1 MNLALSDEQE
11 FLREAARGTLSRFKT
26 LEAARAA
33 LDGDDGELP
42 DLWPAACEAGWPGLL
57 IDEKHGGAGLDA
69 FDAMLVL
76 GECGRVLAG
85 VPLLGHLPATAI
97 LAAAPRVAEYL
108 PALAIGERRAA
119 YLPSQP
125 PTDIDPRWTADPISG
140 MERTPL
146 PAGSEPNANGEVKLS
161 GIYAFVPDAPGAGA
175 LVGVALI
182 DGTPTGVVVM
192 ADGKGVQIEP
202 VRRYDAT
209 RSLAHVTLKDAT
221 ATVLDAPV
229 AALAGAWYLAQALIA
244 AESLGAVETALDT
257 SVAYAKERYTFGR
270 AIGSYQAVKHS
281 LTEVLRQLENGRS
294 LLYYAGWSRGGAPGE
309 FPLAASAARSVAGRA
324 LDHAARTMISV
335 HGGIGATWEH
345 DAPLYFRRAQLT
357 RRLLGGTA
365 AASDRV
371 AGFPVPAPRPGLVPG
386 RDRDSALASASS
398 AAATGAPYAACTAST
413 ICCGTPQLMQKPC
426 CDQAIARASTW
437 SA

>member
-1 MNLALSDEQE
+1 T
-11 FLREAARGTLSRFKT
+11 AR
-26 LEAARAA
+26 
-33 LDGDDGELP
+33 
-42 DLWPAACEAGWPGLL
+42 EAGWPGLL
-57 IDEKHGGAGLDA
+57 IDEAHGGAGLEV

-97 LAAAPRVAEYL
+97 LADAPRVAEYL
-108 PALAIGERRAA
+108 PALASGERRAA

-125 PTDIDPRWTADPISG
+125 PSDLDPRWSADPAGGS
-140 MERTPL
+140 ERSPL
-146 PAGSEPNANGEVKLS
+146 PTGSAPDANGEVKLS
-161 GIYAFVPDAPGAGA
+161 GGYAFVPDAPGANA
-175 LVGVALI
+175 LVGVALV
-182 DGTPTGVVVM
+182 DGEPTGVVIM
-192 ADGKGVQIEP
+192 ADADGVQVES

-209 RSLAHVTLKDAT
+209 RSLAHVTLKDAA

-229 AALAGAWYLAQALIA
+229 DSLASAWYLAQALIA
-244 AESLGAVETALDT
+244 AESLGSVETALEV
-257 SVAYAKERYTFGR
+257 SVAYAKERFTFGR

-294 LLYYAGWSRGGAPGE
+294 LLYYAGWSRNGAPSE

-324 LDHAARTMISV
+324 LDHGARTMISV

-345 DAPLYFRRAQLT
+345 DAPLYFRRAQLS

-371 AGFPVPAPRPGLVPG
+371 AGELIAQA
-386 RDRDSALASASS
+386 D
-398 AAATGAPYAACTAST
+398 AA
-413 ICCGTPQLMQKPC
+413 
-426 CDQAIARASTW
+426 
-437 SA
+437 